1 MKITKTQLKQII
13 MEELGA
19 VMDPSDDGTTDL
31 TTRDSAGRLS
41 HKVSPGGDPLD
52 KVRSRNKPPRPMG
65 DSETVGAYM
74 LSQNAQGETAQETA
88 ARVEN
93 FPTEEKM
100 GAIQQFKNIERGEG
114 MQMWDDYYYHIKDLP
129 AFAKEVLNILAK
141 SNTGIA
147 GRETRPGYLA

>member
-13 MEELGA
+13 MEELEK
-19 VMDPSDDGTTDL
+19 VMNPSY
-31 TTRDSAGRLS
+31 A
-41 HKVSPGGDPLD
+41 SPGESTYWANSEGDTLE
-52 KVRSRNKPPRPMG
+52 KVRSRNTPPRTMG

-93 FPTEEKM
+93 FPTKEKM

-114 MQMWDDYYYHIKDLP
+114 MQMWDEYYYHIKDLP
-129 AFAKEVLNILAK
+129 AFAKEVLSILAK